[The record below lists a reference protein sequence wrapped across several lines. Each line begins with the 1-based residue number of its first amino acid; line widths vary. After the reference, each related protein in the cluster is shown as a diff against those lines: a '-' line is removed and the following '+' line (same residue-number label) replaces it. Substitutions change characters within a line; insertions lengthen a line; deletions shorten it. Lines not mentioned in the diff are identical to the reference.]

1 MRKNVSVVLT
11 AQYSPESTEK
21 VLLGYN
27 AQTYRNFEILFL
39 VSSYDTEIQQILNA
53 VKPQL
58 FYSVTT
64 VFVDDKDSFKENTAS
79 ILSNATTEYILFAN
93 ASGIPRY
100 DFVEQH
106 VKYRE
111 EGFYLSGSSNVLSSE
126 VVKKITKETIY
137 SGVCFEMD
145 WLKVNG
151 FKSRFSDVFRFS
163 KGLSGSFLNRIF
175 KVGNQFN
182 FDNASLWK
190 EDLEALSDFMKD
202 KKQSENCVTGE
213 NLAVLGRKGKQL
225 KFSTV
230 VLQCDK
236 NK

>member
-27 AQTYRNFEILFL
+27 AQTYRNFEMLFL
-39 VSSYDTEIQQILNA
+39 LSSSDTEIQQILET

-58 FYSVTT
+58 FYSVGTI
-64 VFVDDKDSFKENTAS
+64 FVDDKDNLSENAAL
-79 ILSNATTEYILFAN
+79 ILSKVTTEYILFAN

-106 VKYRE
+106 IKYRE
-111 EGFYLSGSSNVLSSE
+111 EGFFLSGASNLIKSS
-126 VVKKITKETIY
+126 VVDTITKDTIY
-137 SGVCFEMD
+137 SGVCFELD
-145 WLKVNG
+145 WLRANG
-151 FKSRFSDVFRFS
+151 FKSQFSDILLFS
-163 KGLSGSFLNRIF
+163 KGLRGSFLNSIF

-190 EDLEALSDFMKD
+190 EDLVALSDFMKE
-202 KKQSENCVTGE
+202 KKQQTNRETGE
-213 NLAVLGRKGKQL
+213 NLSVLGRKGKQL

-236 NK
+236 N